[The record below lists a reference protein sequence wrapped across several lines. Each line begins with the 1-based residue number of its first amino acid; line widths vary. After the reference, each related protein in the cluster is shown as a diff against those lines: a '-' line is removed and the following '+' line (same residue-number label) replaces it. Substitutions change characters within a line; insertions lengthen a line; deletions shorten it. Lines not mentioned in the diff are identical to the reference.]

1 MATEPVNRQPDRT
14 SAPTIRKSGEG
25 EQGRS
30 HLALLSVSEPAPRS
44 TMTFFIRRFRRHRI
58 GVLGVG
64 ILLALVVVAIF
75 APLVAGQDPYLANLR
90 SVNTPPSPGHIL
102 GTDAIGRDTWAR
114 LVYGSRPSLSVG
126 IVAVAIYVTIGVILG
141 SISGYFGGHVDMLIM
156 RFTDV
161 IMCFPSFMLILT
173 VAAMLP
179 PSIFNIMVI
188 IGIFGWTGVCRLVR
202 GQFLSLRETDF
213 VVAARAVGVPSP
225 RIVFR
230 HIFPNAIAPV
240 AVSATLG
247 LSGAIM
253 AEAGLSFLGLGV
265 QEPMSSWGSMLSTA
279 MTLPILQNMPWRWLP
294 PAIAISLTVLAVN
307 FAGDG
312 LRDALDPRSS
322 LD

>member
-1 MATEPVNRQPDRT
+1 MATEPVNRQRDRT
-14 SAPTIRKSGEG
+14 SAPTTRKSGEG
-25 EQGRS
+25 EQEPS
-30 HLALLSVSEPAPRS
+30 HLALLSVSEPSPRS
-44 TMTFFIRRFRRHRI
+44 AMRRFIRRFRRHRL

-64 ILLALVVVAIF
+64 LLLALVMMAIF

-90 SVNTPPSPGHIL
+90 SVNTPPSPAHIL

-114 LVYGSRPSLSVG
+114 LVYGARVSLSVG
-126 IVAVAIYVTIGVILG
+126 LVAVAIYVTIGVILG
-141 SISGYFGGHVDMLIM
+141 GISGYFGGRVDMLIM

-161 IMCFPSFMLILT
+161 VMCFPSFMLIIT
-173 VAAMLP
+173 VAAILP
-179 PSIFNIMVI
+179 PNIFNIMVI

-213 VVAARAVGVPSP
+213 VLAARAVGVPSL
-225 RIVFR
+225 RIVFS
-230 HIFPNAIAPV
+230 HIFPNTIAPV
-240 AVSATLG
+240 AVAATLG
-247 LSGAIM
+247 LSGAIL

-265 QEPMSSWGSMLSTA
+265 QEPMSSWGSMLQTA
-279 MTLPILQNMPWRWLP
+279 MALPILQHMPWRWLP

-312 LRDALDPRSS
+312 LRDALDPRAS